1 MSLESLNLEWLLFMT
16 GFFSSIMTEHMIF
29 VLDLPP
35 PPPIPSSVLELSECI
50 FVVRFCCYCFWD
62 ISLCRP
68 RWPSIYDPPAS
79 AFLAGIT
86 GVCCHKWS
94 LVFLIEHSFGQD
106 CSAGKDCLAGKP
118 LPSCPLT
125 SPCSSSLWNVHHPST
140 SCLDAHK
147 QQQPKEH
154 SFVPCDFYNERQH
167 TSNLNSLE
175 LEFIIQ
181 FPLSAY
187 CLSTYC

>member
-1 MSLESLNLEWLLFMT
+1 
-16 GFFSSIMTEHMIF
+16 MIF
-29 VLDLPP
+29 VLDL

-106 CSAGKDCLAGKP
+106 CSAGKGVYLYQVVLWLPHAVAACGMCTTPAHPACTHTNSNNQKNIP
-118 LPSCPLT
+118 LFLVISIMKDSIL
-125 SPCSSSLWNVHHPST
+125 LIWIV
-140 SCLDAHK
+140 L
-147 QQQPKEH
+147 
-154 SFVPCDFYNERQH
+154 
-167 TSNLNSLE
+167 NLNLLYSSHWVHIVFPHIAKTSLR
-175 LEFIIQ
+175 
-181 FPLSAY
+181 
-187 CLSTYC
+187 TV